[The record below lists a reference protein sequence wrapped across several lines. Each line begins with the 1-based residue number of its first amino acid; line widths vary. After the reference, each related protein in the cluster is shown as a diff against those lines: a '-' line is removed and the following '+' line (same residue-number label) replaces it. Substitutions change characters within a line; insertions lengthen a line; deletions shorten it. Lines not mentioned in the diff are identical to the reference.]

1 MIFKERDGGVS
12 FSILVTA
19 RASKAMICGRQGEYI
34 RIKVSS
40 PPVDNKANIE
50 CTALLAD
57 IFHTSKSKVSIIK
70 GHTSRRKNV
79 YIEGVLP
86 SQAIQILNEH
96 II

>member
-1 MIFKERDGGVS
+1 MIFEERDGGVS
-12 FSILVTA
+12 FSVLVTA

-50 CTALLAD
+50 CISLLAD
-57 IFHTSKSKVSIIK
+57 IFHTSKSKVTITR
-70 GHTSRRKNV
+70 GHQGRRKNIH
-79 YIEGVLP
+79 IEGI
-86 SQAIQILNEH
+86 SQKHATQILHEH